1 MKCPF
6 CGYDLPNDAVF
17 CASCGKNVSDAS
29 TATTG
34 NIEGD
39 KGATQHTQP
48 MTTPNEAPSNAES
61 GAPEAA
67 DAAAEFGEPA
77 DTCGE
82 PAHFGSSI
90 GNSSSSYRMNNA
102 ASHAGQFHATK

>member
-39 KGATQHTQP
+39 EGATQPLQSTQP
-48 MTTPNEAPSNAES
+48 MTTPNEAPGNAES

-67 DAAAEFGEPA
+67 EAAAAFGEPA
-77 DTCGE
+77 D
-82 PAHFGSSI
+82 A
-90 GNSSSSYRMNNA
+90 
-102 ASHAGQFHATK
+102 